1 MFYKYRSLSQDGFF
15 RCMDII
21 VKKRLYASR
30 YPDLNDPMEGFYL
43 YPEGK
48 LSEEMQ
54 YTLQE
59 KKNAIRIVALSN
71 RNDSTL
77 MWSHYADGHK
87 GVAIGV
93 EIDKKRLD
101 VRQVTYG
108 NHLTITEDNINT
120 DTCKNI
126 LCRKLSPWSYEEEI
140 RVLTNKKF
148 VPVRVREIVYG
159 IKIDQSTRSILRDIV
174 KAFDSSIE
182 IKRAHDLK

>member
-1 MFYKYRSLSQDGFF
+1 
-15 RCMDII
+15 MDII
-21 VKKRLYASR
+21 FKKRLYASR

-54 YTLQE
+54 YKLQE
-59 KKNAIRIVALSN
+59 EKNAIRIVSLSK

-93 EIDKKRLD
+93 EIDK
-101 VRQVTYG
+101 RQFDIRPVTYG
-108 NHLTITEDNINT
+108 NHLTITEHDINT
-120 DTCKNI
+120 DTCKDI
-126 LCRKLSPWSYEEEI
+126 LCRKLSPWVYEEEV
-140 RVLTNKKF
+140 RVLTNKKL
-148 VPVRVREIVYG
+148 VPVKVKEIVYG
-159 IKIDQSTRSILRDIV
+159 IKIDQSVRSVLRNIV
-174 KAFDSSIE
+174 KAFDSTIE